1 MQGDG
6 GRDERAPA
14 DSGLR
19 QRTACNA
26 REMLNQISH
35 ELLCNAKRIRNVYA
49 STLNLSFR
57 DVSQL
62 T

>member
-19 QRTACNA
+19 QRTACNPQ
-26 REMLNQISH
+26 EMLNQARSGS
-35 ELLCNAKRIRNVYA
+35 LGSVTVCYGTQIRHQGAIQMAEVDFA
-49 STLNLSFR
+49 
-57 DVSQL
+57 
-62 T
+62 